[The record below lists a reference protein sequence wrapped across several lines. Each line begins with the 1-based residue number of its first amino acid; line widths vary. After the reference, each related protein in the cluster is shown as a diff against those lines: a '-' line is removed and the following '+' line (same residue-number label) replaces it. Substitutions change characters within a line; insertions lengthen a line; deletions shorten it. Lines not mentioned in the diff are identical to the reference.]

1 MSKKKCILLNKTFE
15 GAWPEDKGNI
25 AHEIIDFFLDDN
37 GNQYAYMQPYG
48 YLGKEIRTKYVP
60 KWLLLTSKTIQN
72 KCIIYYKLNIKEL
85 IAGAAND
92 INKMKDYITRN
103 NIRYGGVLLSDI
115 NFNDD
120 CPPLTF
126 AVSSME
132 KPAQDEPLVF
142 DFDEN
147 FGKSYQ
153 YQRNRGILKEDVHQE
168 TFQRLEQFIQNTKW
182 ETYTLNTIKELGNI
196 SEYQNK
202 LTFLDLIL
210 KSKSEECYTNILYS
224 LFRSDPTLINDF
236 LSEYGKNKMSVN
248 SYNFDSIKFKKISRE
263 KAIEGGRM
271 DLSAESKD
279 FRLVIENKIDSGL
292 NHIDRSNHISQLSVY
307 YQWASEKERKP
318 LCFCLVPDY
327 SFEKFNQEI
336 KKFDSE
342 MAQKYYLVKFSEM
355 AEFIQSHEEKIKC
368 SKPYGKYYDDIL
380 IAFQKFSCT
389 KQQQNADRFLQEIQ
403 WAKNN

>member
-92 INKMKDYITRN
+92 INKVKDYITRN

-210 KSKSEECYTNILYS
+210 KSKSEECYTNILYN
-224 LFRSDPTLINDF
+224 LFRSEPTLINDF
-236 LSEYGKNKMSVN
+236 LNEQGENKMSVN

-271 DLSAESKD
+271 DISAESKD